1 MNTILFD
8 LDGTLLSMDL
18 EEFTQRYFGLID
30 NCFKDTKYD
39 SKQLVKAI
47 YAGTSAMMKNDG
59 SQTNAEI
66 FWKTFEQVSG
76 ISKDEIENDFENFYQ
91 HDFQKIEDTV
101 KVNPAI
107 VEAIDILKQKGYR
120 MICSTNPLFPSI
132 ASHSRLRWSGVD
144 TYAFDY
150 VTTFEDF
157 HYCKPNPQYFEEV
170 IEKYNVDRDN
180 CIMVG
185 NDAQED
191 GAIQALNIP
200 LYLINDHLINRNDA
214 PITADWCN
222 DSKAFLELV
231 KTFENA
237 K

>member
-18 EEFTQRYFGLID
+18 EEFTSCYFGLVEK
-30 NCFKDTKYD
+30 CFKDSKYD
-39 SKQLVKAI
+39 PKLLVKTI
-47 YAGTSAMMKNDG
+47 YAGTSAMMKNTG
-59 SQTNAEI
+59 SKTNEEI
-66 FWKTFEQVSG
+66 FWETFEEVSK
-76 ISKDEIENDFENFYQ
+76 ISKQKIEHDFEQFYL
-91 HDFQKIEDTV
+91 HDFQMIKDRVVI
-101 KVNPAI
+101 NPAI
-107 VEAIDILKQKGYR
+107 VEAIEILKQKGYR

-132 ASHSRLRWSGVD
+132 ASHSRLKWSGVD
-144 TYAFDY
+144 PSAFDY

-170 IEKYNVDRDN
+170 LKKYNIDPTK

-191 GAIQALNIP
+191 GAVQALQIP
-200 LYLINDHLINRNDA
+200 LYLINDHLINRNNA
-214 PITADWCN
+214 PISACWCD

-231 KTFENA
+231 KTFA
-237 K
+237 YVK